1 MASWLGAVREV
12 GAVDEFAKLEQEA
25 ISPVVAVELN
35 AAEARTVERDR
46 GDLFKRRQQAGNFK
60 PGVLGQR
67 WIAVEDQ
74 QCRLQDSILEDVVA
88 EFVIGAFQLATLP
101 SLAAGAAGEVDA
113 AADARGESFMK
124 NIGTIH
130 SAPEQLP
137 DSMGEDSGK
146 KSVEIGAARHI
157 QVLHP
162 AMI

>member
-1 MASWLGAVREV
+1 M
-12 GAVDEFAKLEQEA
+12 
-25 ISPVVAVELN
+25 
-35 AAEARTVERDR
+35 
-46 GDLFKRRQQAGNFK
+46 
-60 PGVLGQR
+60 
-67 WIAVEDQ
+67 
-74 QCRLQDSILEDVVA
+74 A

-101 SLAAGAAGEVDA
+101 GLAAGAAGEVDA

-162 AMI
+162 SMI